1 MGARECECD
10 RPSSPLSEEEAR
22 RKAFWDGRRAAER
35 SNARNNTTTE
45 LVLDHLRHVA
55 WPALGPRK
63 ELAKAYARRRPF
75 AHGVFDGLFP
85 RSVLDEVGAENPVV
99 VGHSL
104 GGMVVSVLAAITPV
118 RAVVNVDQPLALAG
132 FKDALTPLEPM
143 LRGDAFA
150 QVMAGMFDGYAGP
163 LPEEEK
169 ARVGALRTPVQQ
181 VVLDIWSPVFDQTV
195 EELDALVRDMLD
207 GLEAPYLALHGDDPG
222 PDYRAWLTDVIP
234 QAQLEVWDGMAHY
247 PHLMEPARFAE
258 RVRSFVNDS
267 CEYFRVRGIA
277 HKHSSSQCRHVPRRR
292 KGRPTPSLCWCVLRR
307 EGDRLPSSH

>member
-1 MGARECECD
+1 M
-10 RPSSPLSEEEAR
+10 P
-22 RKAFWDGRRAAER
+22 F
-35 SNARNNTTTE
+35 TTTPSGIRIDHE
-45 LVLDHLRHVA
+45 VVGEGDDLVLVHGITESKQTWDPVLPHLAEGHRLILLDLRGHGQSDVA
-55 WPALGPRK
+55 DVHDLESMA
-63 ELAKAYARRRPF
+63 ADVKA
-75 AHGVFDGLFP
+75 
-85 RSVLDEVGAENPVV
+85 VLDEVGAENPVV

-163 LPEEEK
+163 LPDEEK

-181 VVLDIWSPVFDQTV
+181 VVLDIWSPVFDQSV

-234 QAQLEVWDGMAHY
+234 QAELEVWDGMAHY

-267 CEYFRVRGIA
+267 
-277 HKHSSSQCRHVPRRR
+277 
-292 KGRPTPSLCWCVLRR
+292 
-307 EGDRLPSSH
+307 